1 MSLSRNPHFIQP
13 YIKKCFE
20 NLNKIKFKD
29 VDSFLLTINRFVSLD
44 PIIMPE
50 EIEI

>member
-1 MSLSRNPHFIQP
+1 MGLSRNPLFLQP

-20 NLNKIKFKD
+20 NLNKLKFKD
-29 VDSFLLTINRFVSLD
+29 VNSFFLTINGFISLD